1 MSMVVERGLA
11 RCPRCVS
18 MADYVFIET
27 VTDDASPVTRYEVR
41 CRKCGECYGEES
53 QPLTY
58 PPVSGAVE
66 PPIVWPRDQEPV
78 PPRDWRQE
86 LRERVD
92 RAGRVTTRVGKEA
105 ADTAERWGGH
115 AAGRMRT
122 WAGAV
127 KDTLESTKHTL
138 EEKVAARR
146 RGEHEPDAPDEN
158 RLTAE
163 EHGLRP
169 ETSADTQEAA
179 ANTMER
185 PAVMP
190 QKPAVTPE
198 GAAASEV
205 AGGDH
210 TGG

>member
-1 MSMVVERGLA
+1 
-11 RCPRCVS
+11 

-41 CRKCGECYGEES
+41 CRKCGECYGEDS
-53 QPLTY
+53 QPLAY
-58 PPVSGAVE
+58 PPVSVAVE

-86 LRERVD
+86 LREHVD

-115 AAGRMRT
+115 AAGRVRT
-122 WAGAV
+122 WADTV
-127 KDTLESTKHTL
+127 KHTLETSKHTL

-146 RGEHEPDAPDEN
+146 RGEQEPDAPEGD
-158 RLTAE
+158 RATAE
-163 EHGLRP
+163 EQQP
-169 ETSADTQEAA
+169 ITA
-179 ANTMER
+179 ER
-185 PAVMP
+185 RD
-190 QKPAVTPE
+190 TPE

>member
-1 MSMVVERGLA
+1 MTNVSMVVERGLA

-27 VTDDASPVTRYEVR
+27 VADDASPVTRYEVR

-122 WAGAV
+122 WAGTV
-127 KDTLESTKHTL
+127 KDTLETTKHTL

-146 RGEHEPDAPDEN
+146 RGEHEPDAP
-158 RLTAE
+158 E
-163 EHGLRP
+163 EHRAIP
-169 ETSADTQEAA
+169 AEHRDT
-179 ANTMER
+179 R
-185 PAVMP
+185 G
-190 QKPAVTPE
+190 KP
-198 GAAASEV
+198 AASEAV
-205 AGGDH
+205 GDDQ

>member
-1 MSMVVERGLA
+1 MTNVSMVVERGLA

-41 CRKCGECYGEES
+41 CRKCGECYGEDS

-58 PPVSGAVE
+58 PPVSVAVE

-86 LRERVD
+86 LREHVD

-115 AAGRMRT
+115 AAGRVRT
-122 WAGAV
+122 WADTV
-127 KDTLESTKHTL
+127 KHTLETSKHTL

-146 RGEHEPDAPDEN
+146 RGEQEPDA
-158 RLTAE
+158 AE
-163 EHGLRP
+163 GDRP
-169 ETSADTQEAA
+169 ITEG
-179 ANTMER
+179 ER
-185 PAVMP
+185 
-190 QKPAVTPE
+190 
-198 GAAASEV
+198 
-205 AGGDH
+205 GDY
-210 TGG
+210 GRAPGNPR